1 VSWDELVAAAL
12 VGTERRPVEPDA
24 PPGAPAAL
32 GAALRDRGED
42 GLLAAAAAWTVARR
56 AGAVPQARREVEPA
70 LADPRPLCPPAA
82 GARLEGLL
90 DARDDALVE
99 EWLELAAGR
108 GLKPPPELVP
118 ALLDDAIGDPD
129 RQRLAVAAAGP
140 LGPWLAARNPR
151 WSFVPGGDDPAQ
163 VWESGEPAARRLL
176 LTRLRLTDPA
186 AGRALLERTLPSET
200 AEDRVAF
207 VNALGAGLGDDD
219 EPLLE
224 HVLDDRRQEV
234 RAAAAELLARL
245 PRSRFAARMAQRAAE
260 LLTRAGEALVV
271 TLPGEPDAAARR
283 DGVPRRGRRSDALA
297 HVLARTPL
305 AAWPQEILAL
315 PVADDFAELVHGAL
329 ATAALDQRNVEW
341 ARALWPREPVLLSV
355 LPKEERERLAATL
368 PLDQL
373 AGVPAPW
380 GAELSRAV
388 VAQLAANRPPAWL
401 RYALDPSVLPDLE
414 PLIETGGA
422 PIVRL
427 CDVLATRA
435 AMLRELS

>member
-1 VSWDELVAAAL
+1 MSWDELVAAAL

-32 GAALRDRGED
+32 GAVLRDRGED

-56 AGAVPQARREVEPA
+56 AGAVPEARREVEPA
-70 LADPRPLCPPAA
+70 PADPRPLCSPAA

-90 DARDDALVE
+90 DEGDDALVE
-99 EWLELAAGR
+99 EWLELSDDR

-118 ALLDDAIGDPD
+118 AIGDPD
-129 RQRLAVAAAGP
+129 RQRLAVAAAGA

-151 WSFVPGGDDPAQ
+151 WSFVPGADDPAQ
-163 VWESGEPAARRLL
+163 VWERGEPAARRLL

-186 AGRALLERTLPSET
+186 AGRALLERTLASET

-234 RAAAAELLARL
+234 RAAAADLLARL
-245 PRSRFAARMAQRAAE
+245 PRSRFAARMAQRAAK

-297 HVLARTPL
+297 HILARAPL

-329 ATAALDQRNVEW
+329 ATAALDQRNAEW

-401 RYALDPSVLPDLE
+401 RYALAPSVLPELE